1 MLHVNYA
8 KWNQTPQDLRDL
20 SLYEEHPRTR
30 ERFLA
35 LYDIATGKNA
45 TQVSHET
52 GRNNKTVMD
61 WVHKYNEEGADR
73 LFYKRTGG
81 RLPLFVKKSDKV

>member
-1 MLHVNYA
+1 MLRVNYI

-20 SLYEEHPRTR
+20 SLYEEPPGTR

-45 TQVSHET
+45 TQVSSET
-52 GRNNKTVMD
+52 GRNNKTVMG
-61 WVHKYNEEGADR
+61 WVHKYNEEGAAH
-73 LFYKRTGG
+73 LFYKKTGG
-81 RLPLFVKKSDKV
+81 CLPLFVKRSHRV